1 MCDTFVHLFF
11 FLYSESQTS
20 YLWDNFA
27 FQPFQYIRER
37 LLCLARLLTPNFFR
51 KYLFTQSAC
60 DRGEKLRGKWHR
72 KSFQRRTG
80 NDRQIKI
87 SNKLRYSL
95 NLITTRDMAQNL
107 FDIS

>member
-1 MCDTFVHLFF
+1 MCTFTTLL

-60 DRGEKLRGKWHR
+60 DRAEKL
-72 KSFQRRTG
+72 QE
-80 NDRQIKI
+80 NDTESV
-87 SNKLRYSL
+87 SNDELVM
-95 NLITTRDMAQNL
+95 T
-107 FDIS
+107 DILS